1 MTMPLTA
8 PECTAAQLRDSAPPH
23 PASRPRAPPL
33 RCDPAPGPKFRETA
47 LRRQRGF
54 QHDSEGTMPRLLI
67 MKSWLPIPVSSHFSL
82 KNIPFGIISTAS
94 NVHHRPA
101 VAVGEHVLD
110 LSAFTSGAG
119 FSKLAPELQS
129 NTAVFAQPTLNAF
142 AALGRPYHR
151 AIRQYLQDVFR
162 EDTPY
167 PELLQTN
174 DTLRQT
180 ALVALADAQ
189 THLPLSIGDY
199 TDFFAGRNHAFNVGT
214 LFRGPANALQPNYNH
229 LPVAYHGRASSVVV
243 SGTPLRRPWGQALP
257 APGATAPVFRPCARL
272 DIELE
277 MGMFVCRGN
286 ALGAPVAVADAE
298 YSIFGYGHMN
308 DWSERDI
315 QSGSTAWVVLAD
327 ALEPFRTRG
336 LENETPLQPY
346 LQEDR
351 TDNILDVQLE
361 VSVTTAKGH
370 TTKLTKTSSKNLLW
384 SWPQMLAHHTISGCN
399 LRAGDLFGSGT
410 VSGFDA
416 GTHGSFLEQTQ
427 GGKVTI
433 KLEGGEERKFVEDG
447 DTITI
452 TGWAGSVEGEL
463 VGFGECVGQI
473 LPAVAR
479 S

>member
-1 MTMPLTA
+1 MLSRSLVRQHLIFHTTTPL
-8 PECTAAQLRDSAPPH
+8 Q
-23 PASRPRAPPL
+23 
-33 RCDPAPGPKFRETA
+33 
-47 LRRQRGF
+47 
-54 QHDSEGTMPRLLI
+54 LI

-94 NVHHRPA
+94 NAHHRPA

-129 NTAVFAQPTLNAF
+129 NTSVFAQPTLNAF

-167 PELLQTN
+167 PELLKTN

-180 ALVALADAQ
+180 ALVALGDAQ

-214 LFRGPANALQPNYNH
+214 LFRGPANALQPNYHH

-243 SGTPLRRPWGQALP
+243 SGTPLHRPWGQALP
-257 APGATAPVFRPCARL
+257 APGATTPVFRPSARL

-277 MGMFVCRGN
+277 MGMFVSRGN
-286 ALGAPVAVADAE
+286 ALGAPVAVADVE
-298 YSIFGYGHMN
+298 DSIFGYVLMN
-308 DWSERDI
+308 DWSARDI
-315 QSGSTAWVVLAD
+315 QQWEYVPLGAFNAKNFGTSISAWVVLAD

-336 LENETPLQPY
+336 LENETPLQAY

-427 GGKVTI
+427 GGKVAI
-433 KLEGGEERKFVEDG
+433 QLEGGEERKFVEDG